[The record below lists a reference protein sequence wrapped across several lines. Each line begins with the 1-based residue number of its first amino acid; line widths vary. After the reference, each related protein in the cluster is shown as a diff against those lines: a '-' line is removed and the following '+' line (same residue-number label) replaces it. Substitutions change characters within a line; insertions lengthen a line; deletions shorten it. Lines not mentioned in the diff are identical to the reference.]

1 MTDLELFIEAFNK
14 VRNLGFHRTH
24 RVGNTGIGKTFEDLL
39 GVAENNLKEPDLHGF
54 EVKSQRALSSSYV
67 TLFTKSPTMPKS
79 ANTMLRENY
88 GSYDSK
94 YPDLKVLHASIF
106 STRDSQHKSGYKFTL
121 NLDDDNQR
129 LYLIVK
135 KDELIEN
142 SETYW
147 SYEVLK
153 KTMEKKLTNL
163 AFAKVETRQINGEE
177 EFYFDKATIFSGF
190 LGLDNFLDLLSRG
203 DIMFDIR
210 VGVYKTGPN
219 RGKTHDHGS
228 GFRIKRDNLKLLY
241 QDFEVI

>member
-1 MTDLELFIEAFNK
+1 MTDLELFIVAFNK
-14 VRNLGFHRTH
+14 VRDLGYCQTH
-24 RVGNTGIGKTFEDLL
+24 RIGNTGIGKTFEDLL

-121 NLDDDNQR
+121 DLDDDNQR
-129 LYLIVK
+129 LYLIIK
-135 KDELIEN
+135 KDWLIEN

-163 AFAKVETRQINGEE
+163 AFAKVKTRLINGEE
-177 EFYFDKATIFSGF
+177 EFYFNEATIFSGF
-190 LGLDNFLDLLSRG
+190 LGLDNFLDLLRRG
-203 DIMFDIR
+203 EIMFDIR
-210 VGVYKTGPN
+210 VGVYKTGSK

-228 GFRIKRDNLKLLY
+228 GFRVKRDNMQLLY
-241 QDFEVI
+241 EDCVEI